1 MGRMTSK
8 WCPQIFLA
16 DDDPIAHC
24 SVKVLLIKETRLA
37 NDIVSLIRFVQGK
50 KEQAK
55 VHVVI
60 PCFCTKSWLL
70 CTYCWFTVQFFIVGA
85 HFAPFS
91 FCYFDFKWNRNPNW
105 QGLDL
110 VFQKMSRNLMHFGL
124 CFVFCFIVI

>member
-70 CTYCWFTVQFFIVGA
+70 HTVGLLCSFLLWVHILRHFLFAILISNGTGTQIDKGWTWCFKKWVAILCILDFVLFFV
-85 HFAPFS
+85 S
-91 FCYFDFKWNRNPNW
+91 
-105 QGLDL
+105 
-110 VFQKMSRNLMHFGL
+110 
-124 CFVFCFIVI
+124 